1 MIEEISEG
9 MTVEMLGVM
18 IEEVTIE
25 KQIDM
30 TKKTVDMV
38 LNLMIE
44 QTVDMIN
51 DEKKRSMM
59 IDDLMIDER
68 MID

>member
-1 MIEEISEG
+1 
-9 MTVEMLGVM
+9 
-18 IEEVTIE
+18 
-25 KQIDM
+25 M

>member
-1 MIEEISEG
+1 MS
-9 MTVEMLGVM
+9 
-18 IEEVTIE
+18 
-25 KQIDM
+25 
-30 TKKTVDMV
+30 KKTVDMV
-38 LNLMIE
+38 LNLTIE

>member
-1 MIEEISEG
+1 
-9 MTVEMLGVM
+9 
-18 IEEVTIE
+18 
-25 KQIDM
+25 
-30 TKKTVDMV
+30 MV